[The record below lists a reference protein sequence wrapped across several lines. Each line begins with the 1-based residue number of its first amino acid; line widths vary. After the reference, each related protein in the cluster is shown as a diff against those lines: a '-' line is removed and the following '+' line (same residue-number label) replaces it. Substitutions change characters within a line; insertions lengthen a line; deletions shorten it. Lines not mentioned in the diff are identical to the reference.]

1 MMKEKKDQEE
11 EIEEFSKLI
20 VNLNEFLN
28 NEDDYITDNK
38 KNSVDKH
45 CISVEEEIP
54 QDKSK

>member
-1 MMKEKKDQEE
+1 MMKEKKDKEE